1 MQEGIGFVIEPK
13 KGHVVPFQESRQI
26 EGDMLEVT
34 IVDGRKVKVY
44 PSAIRRYPAQDTGE
58 DKSG

>member
-13 KGHVVPFQESRQI
+13 KGHVVPFQASRRI
-26 EGDMLEVT
+26 DGDMLEVT

-44 PSAIRRYPAQDTGE
+44 PSAIRRYPAQDTVGN
-58 DKSG
+58 K